1 MARTITVRKGGGGIY
16 STGWH
21 ELTVSKAKY
30 NEYDGTKC
38 LDLWFEGYPDNFN
51 ARVYA
56 KNGKNGEEFAIGQ
69 VFRFANAGITG
80 SLEGPDKTMM
90 IKIDDSTEALKGCL
104 LNAYFYKDGEYS
116 RCLKQFAPTVFKN
129 DVEEFSENDV
139 DYWKSKAVAY
149 YENYVKGNTAKTGSE
164 ASFVS
169 PTESEKS
176 TGITPE
182 DIPF

>member
-1 MARTITVRKGGGGIY
+1 MARTITIKKGGGGIY
-16 STGWH
+16 SPGWH

-30 NEYDGTKC
+30 NDYQGTQC
-38 LDLWFEGYPDNFN
+38 IDIWFEGYPDNFN

-69 VFRFANAGITG
+69 VYRFANAGITG

-90 IKIDDSTEALKGCL
+90 IKIDDSAEALTGCK
-104 LNAYFYKDGEYS
+104 LNGYFYKDGEYS

-129 DVEEFSENDV
+129 DVEEFNMNDV
-139 DYWKSKAVAY
+139 IYWKSKAEKY
-149 YENYVKGNTAKTGSE
+149 YQEYVKDNTGRDNNGA
-164 ASFVS
+164 FVS
-169 PTESEKS
+169 PTESDTS
-176 TGITPE
+176 TGVTAE